1 MGQGYTQAS
10 VAGLV
15 TCSNSLANCALA
27 IFFVLFPYWL
37 HDTQGLVKPCIG

>member
-15 TCSNSLANCALA
+15 KCSNILTNRALA
-27 IFFVLFPYWL
+27 ICFILFPYWL